1 MEPAQIRGD
10 GVATEVLLDSV
21 LDVSRA
27 RDLCERLNQ
36 ALTSGAPVVLDGG
49 HIARIDTAVIQ
60 ALTVFCRTAR
70 GRGIPVRWSSVSQ
83 PLRQAA
89 ETLGLGEIL
98 QVQA

>member
-10 GVATEVLLDSV
+10 GAATEVLLDSA
-21 LDVSRA
+21 LEVSRA

-36 ALTSGAPVVLDGG
+36 ALTSGVPVILDGG

-60 ALTVFCRTAR
+60 ALTVFCRTAS